1 MQITLDTDDAKARL
15 HDIAGQAGEKAQ
27 EAAAE
32 GRKRVQKRYGK
43 QVKKLE
49 RKFEHKLEHAARRLP
64 VDTPVDKHRR
74 RRTTKRGAGGTVF
87 ILAALGGL
95 AVAYFAWKRQ
105 QEAVGPGSAPDAF
118 GTGIRPHED
127 QDSGNGRRE
136 TATTHAPLS

>member
-15 HDIAGQAGEKAQ
+15 QEIAGQASEKAA

-43 QVKKLE
+43 RVKKLE
-49 RKFEHKLEHAARRLP
+49 RKFERKLEHAARALP
-64 VDTPVDKHRR
+64 VDTPVDQHRR
-74 RRTTKRGAGGTVF
+74 HRTAKRSGGTF
-87 ILAALGGL
+87 FALATLGGL
-95 AVAYFAWKRQ
+95 AVAYYAWKRQ
-105 QEAVGPGSAPDAF
+105 QEAADQGPAPDAF
-118 GTGIRPHED
+118 STGVPSHQE

>member
-1 MQITLDTDDAKARL
+1 MQITLDTDDARARL
-15 HDIAGQAGEKAQ
+15 HEIAGQAGEKAQ

-43 QVKKLE
+43 RVRKLE
-49 RKFEHKLEHAARRLP
+49 RKFERKLEHAARALP

-74 RRTTKRGAGGTVF
+74 RRATKRSGGTFF
-87 ILAALGGL
+87 ILATLGGL

-105 QEAVGPGSAPDAF
+105 QETVGQGPAPDAF
-118 GTGIRPHED
+118 GTAVD
-127 QDSGNGRRE
+127 DSGNGRRQ